1 MGTPNHTCTPEP
13 GPFTRLLHDSGML
26 DLLTH
31 TEGAVPPQPAQIEG
45 PFARLLREL
54 ALEKGKGKDDGKGT
68 PYNRHRGR
76 LRREGVVYEGP
87 RGGRYAD
94 PERKIS
100 LKRNEGE
107 AKERSEAGSRPDPK
121 GPHDSVSKHDPEQRP
136 DQWKLGSHKSV
147 TTWRNQMAKRGWT
160 PRQIAEAIYM
170 GERSPA
176 ANKVNK
182 GNSASR
188 YVHPT
193 TGRRVIVDDVTQEV
207 LHVSAEAFQE

>member
-1 MGTPNHTCTPEP
+1 MMADMGTPNHTCTPEP

-100 LKRNEGE
+100 LKRDQDEARG
-107 AKERSEAGSRPDPK
+107 AKEQA
-121 GPHDSVSKHDPEQRP
+121 DPERKPKPERDQEAM
-136 DQWKLGSHKSV
+136 QWKLGSHKSS

-160 PRQIAEAIYM
+160 PRQIAEAIYL
-170 GERSPA
+170 GERSPRP
-176 ANKVNK
+176 NQVNK
-182 GNSASR
+182 ANSATR
-188 YVHPT
+188 YVHPET
-193 TGRRVIVDDVTQEV
+193 KRWIVVDDVTKEV
-207 LHVSAEAFQE
+207 LHVSGDRYKEDH